1 MCGIAGQLGRD
12 PGDFAARV
20 GPRLAHR
27 GPDDAGVWRD
37 ERTCLVHRRLAI
49 LDLSPLGHQ
58 PMASTCG
65 RWQLVFNGEIYN
77 HAELRRRLETEG
89 QRFRGRSDTEV
100 LLAWL
105 VSRGRDGLGAL
116 RGMFAFCLFDTR
128 ERSALLARDP
138 HGIKPLYLRRGPGG
152 SLVFA
157 SELRAL
163 LAADPGQPSLNH
175 RALERYLATG
185 SVSEPDTLVAGVQ
198 RLPCGHAAS
207 WRQGQLTVEPWGPLP
222 ESLVGATGTGA
233 MTAAEAV
240 ALTRSALE
248 DSVAAHMVSDVPVGL
263 FLSAGLDSASLLALA
278 PRGLHTFTIGFE
290 SPGADGFDE
299 SGPAARIAA
308 HFGAHHTPLNLTA
321 DQARQWLPAFLASQD
336 QPSIDGYNT
345 WCVARLASEHGL
357 KVALSGLGGDELF
370 GGYPSFRMVPKLRRW
385 RGLIGPAGPP
395 AAWLLQRLPQ
405 GRRARLQRIA
415 GLLEAPASLAGAY
428 GCFRGLFSP
437 FETGRLL
444 AHWGLRPESAAAPSA
459 ATSGGGWG
467 GDGSGGASGGGV
479 DAPGGREGVAWLED
493 SRYLRNQLLPDSD
506 VMAMAAGL
514 ELRLPLVDARL
525 QRRLA
530 PIPAALRLAE
540 GKQLLARSVPELPDW
555 FLNRP
560 KQGFRFPFQ
569 LWLDDP
575 ASPLT
580 LRLPPTPAGIDLA
593 PWYRRWSLMVLRHW
607 LEAHLGLSLSTV
619 SRP

>member
-27 GPDDAGVWRD
+27 GPDDAGVWQD
-37 ERTCLVHRRLAI
+37 AGACLVHRRLAI

-58 PMASTCG
+58 PMASACG

-77 HAELRRRLETEG
+77 HVELRRRLEAEG
-89 QRFRGRSDTEV
+89 QRFRGSGDTEV

-105 VSRGRDGLGAL
+105 VSRGLDGLGAL
-116 RGMFAFCLFDTR
+116 RGMFAFCLYDTQ

-138 HGIKPLYLRRGPGG
+138 HGIKPLYLRSGPGG
-152 SLVFA
+152 CLAFA

-163 LAADPGQPSLNH
+163 LAADGEAPSLN
-175 RALERYLATG
+175 RQALGRYLATG

-198 RLPCGHAAS
+198 RLPCGHAAT
-207 WRQGQLTVEPWGPLP
+207 WRQGRLTLQPWGALP
-222 ESLVGATGTGA
+222 ESLVGASGAGA

-278 PRGLHTFTIGFE
+278 PRGLHTFTIGFAT
-290 SPGADGFDE
+290 PGAGDFDE

-308 HFGAHHTPLNLTA
+308 HFGAHHTPLNLSA

-345 WCVARLASEHGL
+345 WCVARLATEHGL

-385 RGLIGPAGPP
+385 RSLIGPAGPP

-405 GRRARLQRIA
+405 GRRARRQRIGA
-415 GLLEAPASLAGAY
+415 LLGAPASLGEAY

-437 FETGRLL
+437 AETERLL
-444 AHWGLRPESAAAPSA
+444 GHWGLSAGPAEPAVA
-459 ATSGGGWG
+459 RG
-467 GDGSGGASGGGV
+467 GSGGDRGTGAV
-479 DAPGGREGVAWLED
+479 PGGREGVAWLEGT
-493 SRYLRNQLLPDSD
+493 RYLRNQLLPDSD

-514 ELRLPLVDARL
+514 ELRLPLVDAQL

-530 PIPAALRLAE
+530 PIPTALRLAE

-580 LRLPPTPAGIDLA
+580 LRLPPTPGGIDLA

>member
-1 MCGIAGQLGRD
+1 MCGIAGQLGRA
-12 PGDFAARV
+12 PGDFATRV

-27 GPDDAGVWRD
+27 GPDDAGVWQD
-37 ERTCLVHRRLAI
+37 DTACLVHRRLAI

-58 PMASTCG
+58 PMASACG

-77 HAELRRRLETEG
+77 HGELRLRLEAEG
-89 QRFRGRSDTEV
+89 QQFRGSGDTEV

-105 VSRGRDGLGAL
+105 IRWGRDGLAAL
-116 RGMFAFCLFDTR
+116 RGMFAFCLYDTHGR
-128 ERSALLARDP
+128 TALLARDP
-138 HGIKPLYLRRGPGG
+138 HGIKPLYLRRGAEG
-152 SLVFA
+152 SLAFA

-163 LAADPGQPSLNH
+163 LAADPGRPCLDRRSL
-175 RALERYLATG
+175 ACYLATG
-185 SVSEPDTLVAGVQ
+185 SVPEPATLVADIQ
-198 RLPCGHAAS
+198 RLPSGHAAT
-207 WRQGQLTVEPWGPLP
+207 WHQGELAVQPWGALP
-222 ESLVGATGTGA
+222 EDLAGAATVPG
-233 MTAAEAV
+233 MTADEAV

-290 SPGADGFDE
+290 TEGAGGFDE

-345 WCVARLASEHGL
+345 WCVARLATEHGL

-385 RGLIGPAGPP
+385 RSLIGPAGPP
-395 AAWLLQRLPQ
+395 AAWILRRLPQ

-415 GLLEAPASLAGAY
+415 GLLAAPASLGRAY

-437 FETGRLL
+437 SETERLL
-444 AHWGLRPESAAAPSA
+444 EHWGLSPTGGAAAA
-459 ATSGGGWG
+459 
-467 GDGSGGASGGGV
+467 DGPPGAG
-479 DAPGGREGVAWLED
+479 APEGREGVAWLEGT
-493 SRYLRNQLLPDSD
+493 RYLRNQLLPDSD

-514 ELRLPLVDARL
+514 ELRLPLVDAQL

-530 PIPAALRLAE
+530 PIPAALRLAD
-540 GKQLLARSVPELPDW
+540 GKQLLARSLPELPDW

-575 ASPLT
+575 ASPLS
-580 LRLPPTPAGIDLA
+580 LRLPPTPRGIDLA
-593 PWYRRWSLMVLRHW
+593 PWYRRWSLMVLQHW
-607 LEAHLGLSLSTV
+607 LEVHLGVSLSAAP
-619 SRP
+619 RQ

>member
-12 PGDFAARV
+12 PGAFAARV

-27 GPDDAGVWRD
+27 GPDDAGVWQD
-37 ERTCLVHRRLAI
+37 AGACLVHRRLAI

-58 PMASTCG
+58 PMASACG

-77 HAELRRRLETEG
+77 HGELRRRLEAEG
-89 QRFRGRSDTEV
+89 QRFRGSGDTEV

-105 VSRGRDGLGAL
+105 VSRGLDGLGAL
-116 RGMFAFCLFDTR
+116 RGMFAFCLYDTL

-152 SLVFA
+152 SLAFA

-163 LAADPGQPSLNH
+163 LAADGEAPSLN
-175 RALERYLATG
+175 RQALGRYLATG
-185 SVSEPDTLVAGVQ
+185 SVPEPDTLVEGVQ

-207 WRQGQLTVEPWGPLP
+207 WRQGRLTLQPWGALP
-222 ESLVGATGTGA
+222 ESLVGAAGVGA
-233 MTAAEAV
+233 MPAAEAV
-240 ALTRSALE
+240 ALARSALE

-278 PRGLHTFTIGFE
+278 PRGLHTFTIGFQT
-290 SPGADGFDE
+290 PGAGGFDE

-345 WCVARLASEHGL
+345 WCVARLATEHGL

-370 GGYPSFRMVPKLRRW
+370 GGYPSFRMVPKLRHW
-385 RGLIGPAGPP
+385 RRLIGPAGPP

-405 GRRARLQRIA
+405 GRRARLQRIT
-415 GLLEAPASLAGAY
+415 GLLEAPPSLAGAY

-437 FETGRLL
+437 AETGRLL
-444 AHWGLRPESAAAPSA
+444 AHWGLRPDPAAA
-459 ATSGGGWG
+459 ATATDRGGGDHG
-467 GDGSGGASGGGV
+467 GDGE
-479 DAPGGREGVAWLED
+479 APGGREGVAWLEGT
-493 SRYLRNQLLPDSD
+493 RYLRNQLLPDSD

-514 ELRLPLVDARL
+514 ELRLPLVDAQL

-575 ASPLT
+575 ASPLA
-580 LRLPPTPAGIDLA
+580 LRLPSTPRGIDLT
-593 PWYRRWSLMVLRHW
+593 PWYRRWSLMVLQHW
-607 LEAHLGLSLSTV
+607 LEVHIGLSLSPAP
-619 SRP
+619 RP

>member
-1 MCGIAGQLGRD
+1 MCGIAGQLGKD

-27 GPDDAGVWRD
+27 GPDDAGVWQD
-37 ERTCLVHRRLAI
+37 ANACLVHRRLAI

-58 PMASTCG
+58 PMASACG

-77 HAELRRRLETEG
+77 HGELRRRLEAEG
-89 QRFRGRSDTEV
+89 QRFRGSGDTEV

-105 VSRGRDGLGAL
+105 VSRGLEGLEAL
-116 RGMFAFCLFDTR
+116 RGMFAFCLYDTR
-128 ERSALLARDP
+128 EHRALLARDP

-152 SLVFA
+152 SLAFA

-163 LAADPGQPSLNH
+163 LAADGEAPCLNR
-175 RALERYLATG
+175 RALGRYLATG
-185 SVSEPDTLVAGVQ
+185 SVSEPDTLVEGVE
-198 RLPCGHAAS
+198 RLPCGHAAT
-207 WRQGQLTVEPWGPLP
+207 WRQGRLTLRPWGALP
-222 ESLVGATGTGA
+222 ESLVGATGTAA
-233 MTAAEAV
+233 MGTAEAV

-290 SPGADGFDE
+290 TPGAGTFDE

-308 HFGAHHTPLNLTA
+308 HFGAHHTPLNLSA

-345 WCVARLASEHGL
+345 WCVSRLATEHGL

-385 RGLIGPAGPP
+385 RRLIGPAGPA

-405 GRRARLQRIA
+405 GRRARLQRISA
-415 GLLEAPASLAGAY
+415 LLEAPASLAEAY
-428 GCFRGLFSP
+428 GCFRGLFSRS
-437 FETGRLL
+437 ESDRLL
-444 AHWGLRPESAAAPSA
+444 AHWGLPPEPGGMPSA
-459 ATSGGGWG
+459 A
-467 GDGSGGASGGGV
+467 DGGGV
-479 DAPGGREGVAWLED
+479 GGGTGGGAAPGGREGVAWLEG

-530 PIPAALRLAE
+530 PIPTALRLAE

-555 FLNRP
+555 FVNRP

-575 ASPLT
+575 ASPLA
-580 LRLPPTPAGIDLA
+580 LRLPSTPRGIDLA
-593 PWYRRWSLMVLRHW
+593 PWYRRWSLMVLQHW
-607 LEAHLGLSLSTV
+607 LEVHLGLSLSPAP
-619 SRP
+619 RP

>member
-1 MCGIAGQLGRD
+1 MCGIAGQLGRE

-20 GPRLAHR
+20 GPHLAHR
-27 GPDDAGVWRD
+27 GPDDAGVWQD
-37 ERTCLVHRRLAI
+37 QQTSLVHRRLAI

-77 HAELRRRLETEG
+77 HAELRQQLEAEG
-89 QRFRGRSDTEV
+89 QHFRGSGDTEV
-100 LLAWL
+100 LLGWL
-105 VSRGRDGLGAL
+105 IRWGRDGLAAL
-116 RGMFAFCLFDTR
+116 RGMFAFCLYDTR

-152 SLVFA
+152 SLSFA

-163 LAADPGQPSLNH
+163 LAADRRRPSLD
-175 RALERYLATG
+175 RQALGRYLATG
-185 SVSEPDTLVAGVQ
+185 SVPEPATLVEGVQ

-207 WRQGQLTVEPWGPLP
+207 WRHGQLAVHPWGALP
-222 ESLVGATGTGA
+222 ESLDGAVTETGMA
-233 MTAAEAV
+233 VAEAV

-248 DSVAAHMVSDVPVGL
+248 DSVEAHMVSDVPVGL

-290 SPGADGFDE
+290 AAGAGGFDE
-299 SGPAARIAA
+299 SGPAARIASRFA
-308 HFGAHHTPLNLTA
+308 AHHTPLNLTA
-321 DQARQWLPAFLASQD
+321 DQARQWLPSFLASQD

-345 WCVARLASEHGL
+345 WCVARLAREHGL

-370 GGYPSFRMVPKLRRW
+370 GGYPSFRMVPKLRGW
-385 RGLIGPAGPP
+385 RRRIGPAGPL
-395 AAWLLQRLPQ
+395 AAWILHRLPQ
-405 GRRARLQRIA
+405 GRRARLQRIT
-415 GLLEAPASLAGAY
+415 GLLEAPASLGEAY

-437 FETGRLL
+437 NETERLL
-444 AHWGLRPESAAAPSA
+444 AHWGLPPSPGAPAAGETFRGEAPE
-459 ATSGGGWG
+459 
-467 GDGSGGASGGGV
+467 
-479 DAPGGREGVAWLED
+479 GREGVAWLEGT
-493 SRYLRNQLLPDSD
+493 RYLRNQLLPDSD

-514 ELRLPLVDARL
+514 ELRLPLVDAHL

-540 GKQLLARSVPELPDW
+540 GKQLLASSLPELPDW

-575 ASPLT
+575 ASPLA
-580 LRLPPTPAGIDLA
+580 LRLPSTPRGIDLA
-593 PWYRRWSLMVLRHW
+593 PWYRRWSLMVLQHW
-607 LEAHLGLSLSTV
+607 LEAHLGLSLSPDPRRV
-619 SRP
+619 PPGKVP

>member
-1 MCGIAGQLGRD
+1 MCGIAGQLGRE

-27 GPDDAGVWRD
+27 GPDDAGVWQD
-37 ERTCLVHRRLAI
+37 AGACLVHRRLAI

-58 PMASTCG
+58 PMASACG

-77 HAELRRRLETEG
+77 HAELRRRLEAEG
-89 QRFRGRSDTEV
+89 QRFRGRGDTEV

-105 VSRGRDGLGAL
+105 VSRGPDGLGAL
-116 RGMFAFCLFDTR
+116 RGMFAFCLFDTQ

-138 HGIKPLYLRRGPGG
+138 HGIKPLYLRSGPGG
-152 SLVFA
+152 SLAFA

-163 LAADPGQPSLNH
+163 LAADVERPSLN
-175 RALERYLATG
+175 RQALGRYLATG
-185 SVSEPDTLVAGVQ
+185 SVPEPDTLVAGVQ
-198 RLPCGHAAS
+198 RLPCGHAAT
-207 WRQGQLTVEPWGPLP
+207 WRQGRLTLQPWGALP
-222 ESLVGATGTGA
+222 ESAVGTVATPGL
-233 MTAAEAV
+233 TAAEAV

-290 SPGADGFDE
+290 TPGADAFDE

-321 DQARQWLPAFLASQD
+321 DQARQWLPSFLASQD

-345 WCVARLASEHGL
+345 WCVSRLATEHGL

-385 RGLIGPAGPP
+385 RRMVGPAGPP
-395 AAWLLQRLPQ
+395 AAWLLNRVPQ
-405 GRRARLQRIA
+405 GRRARLQRIS
-415 GLLEAPASLAGAY
+415 GLLEAPASLAEAY

-437 FETGRLL
+437 AETGRLL
-444 AHWGLRPESAAAPSA
+444 AHWGLRPDPAAVPS
-459 ATSGGGWG
+459 TTDRGGVGGGEG
-467 GDGSGGASGGGV
+467 
-479 DAPGGREGVAWLED
+479 PGGREGVAWLEGT
-493 SRYLRNQLLPDSD
+493 RYLRNQLLPDSD

-514 ELRLPLVDARL
+514 ELRLPLVDAQL

-575 ASPLT
+575 AAPLA
-580 LRLPPTPAGIDLA
+580 LRLPSTPRGVDLT
-593 PWYRRWSLMVLRHW
+593 PWYRRWSLMVLQHW
-607 LEAHLGLSLSTV
+607 LEVHLGLSLSPTP
-619 SRP
+619 RP